1 MRLSIFILTI
11 IIAVLSSS
19 VHLNGQRGTYNYQGS
34 KSNGLAGIS
43 TTLNSTDAIFNN
55 LSNLALGTEKLGGIL
70 SAQQRWSLSELNY
83 AQIGVFKQI
92 DQNNTF
98 AIGIN
103 SYGFSEYREHKVS
116 LSYARKILDN
126 LALSV
131 NFDFNQLVIAENG
144 QTSFFTFGLGL
155 SGKITEKVGYGA
167 YIFNFQNSTI
177 ALESESSAYLQF
189 GIYDQLSDKLRL
201 HSEVEKYVDEAVN
214 VKVGLEYIP
223 TDLIGFRIGYN
234 SSPGSLAFGASL
246 DMTNTLSLDIDAQYN
261 NILGISPSL
270 SINYIVN

>member
-1 MRLSIFILTI
+1 MRLSFIILTI
-11 IIAVLSSS
+11 ITAVLLTT

-55 LSNLALGTEKLGGIL
+55 LSNLALGSEKFGGIL
-70 SAQQRWSLSELNY
+70 SSQQRWSLSELNY
-83 AQIGVFKQI
+83 AQIGAFKQI

-131 NFDFNQLVIAENG
+131 NFDFNQLV
-144 QTSFFTFGLGL
+144 
-155 SGKITEKVGYGA
+155 
-167 YIFNFQNSTI
+167 
-177 ALESESSAYLQF
+177 
-189 GIYDQLSDKLRL
+189 
-201 HSEVEKYVDEAVN
+201 
-214 VKVGLEYIP
+214 
-223 TDLIGFRIGYN
+223 
-234 SSPGSLAFGASL
+234 
-246 DMTNTLSLDIDAQYN
+246 LSLIH
-261 NILGISPSL
+261 I
-270 SINYIVN
+270 